1 MFGMTGSLVLI
12 ILLAILSGY
21 FALMETAINES
32 RQGKLEKIAPDEK
45 ILETA
50 ADILDNPEE
59 SLATAKIGMT
69 ITAILSGVFI
79 IPLSNVIYDRINFF
93 PQALPVSIGLALLL
107 IMLLMILFGGFLPMR
122 AAQQTPE
129 EFLLSHHKSFLLT
142 VRLASPVV
150 KIFSKI
156 AGGVMILLGMNA
168 ETSDAVTEDEV
179 KDLIEQ
185 GTEDGTFE
193 ESEREMVDKIF
204 YLSDQTAY
212 ALMTPRIHMT
222 WLDLTDGVEQN
233 LKVVREHKQNIF
245 PVGEGSLDNCRG
257 VIYAKDLLDAKLDAD
272 KIDLTALIKK
282 PLFIPRTMETFRLVE
297 KFKSGG
303 DSAAIVND
311 EYGGVIGFIT
321 LDDIAKKIVGLND
334 EQPEERQLIMQKDN
348 SWIVDG
354 LFDIDDFKRQFDLE
368 TLPDEES
375 DHYQTMGGFL
385 TSLFGYIPKVGET
398 QEWNG
403 LKFEVLN
410 MDRAR
415 IAKILITK
423 I

>member
-1 MFGMTGSLVLI
+1 MFGIIESLVLI
-12 ILLAILSGY
+12 IFLASLSGY
-21 FALMETAINES
+21 FSLMATAITES
-32 RQGKLEKIAPDEK
+32 RQARLEKISREEK
-45 ILETA
+45 ILQA
-50 ADILDNPEE
+50 AEKILDRSEE
-59 SLATAKIGMT
+59 TLAAAKIGLKV
-69 ITAILSGVFI
+69 TAILSGIFI
-79 IPLSNVIYDRINFF
+79 VPLSNVIYDRINFF
-93 PQALPVSIGLALLL
+93 PQALPVSIILAL
-107 IMLLMILFGGFLPMR
+107 IFMLFIMILFGGFLPVR
-122 AAQQTPE
+122 IAKQTPE
-129 EFLLSHHKSFLLT
+129 EFLISHNKSF
-142 VRLASPVV
+142 RLAATLLNPCV
-150 KIFSKI
+150 KIFSTI
-156 AGGVMILLGMNA
+156 AATFMMLFGMNP
-168 ETSDAVTEDEV
+168 EKSDTVTEEEV
-179 KDLIEQ
+179 KDLLEQ

-222 WLDLTDGVEQN
+222 WLDLKDSVEQN
-233 LKVVREHKQNIF
+233 LKIVREHRQNIF

-257 VIYAKDLLDAKLDAD
+257 IIYAKDLLDAKLDAD
-272 KIDLTALIKK
+272 KIDLNALIKK
-282 PLFIPRTMETFRLVE
+282 PLYIPRTMETFRLVE

-311 EYGGVIGFIT
+311 EYGGVVGFIT

-334 EQPEERQLIMQKDN
+334 EQPEERQLVQKDN

-354 LFDIDDFKRQFDLE
+354 LYDIDDFKRQFDFA

-375 DHYQTMGGFL
+375 DHYKTMGGFL

-423 I
+423 LS